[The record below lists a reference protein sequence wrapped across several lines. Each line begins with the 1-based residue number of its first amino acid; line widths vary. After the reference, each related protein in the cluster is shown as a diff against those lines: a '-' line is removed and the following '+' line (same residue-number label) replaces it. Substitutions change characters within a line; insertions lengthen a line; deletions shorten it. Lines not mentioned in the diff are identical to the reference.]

1 MSLRL
6 KTGMPLRTA
15 SAAIALVAF
24 APALEPVQSPELDAT
39 TIVHVTVVDVSTG
52 KELPD
57 ETAVLEG
64 DHIVSV
70 AGAQTAGCCRYTQA
84 GHNQEVRHNSSRPYS
99 PGRERFSCFF
109 SLKTKNLKPSGRKA

>member
-15 SAAIALVAF
+15 LAAIALVAF
-24 APALEPVQSPELDAT
+24 APSLEPVQSPELDTT
-39 TIVHVTVVDVSTG
+39 TIVHLTVVGVSTG

-57 ETAVLEG
+57 QTVVLEG

-70 AGAQTAGCCRYTQA
+70 AQAKTAGCYRYAQA
-84 GHNQEVRHNSSRPYS
+84 GHNQEVRQFVSTLLARARTIFLLFLSEN
-99 PGRERFSCFF
+99 
-109 SLKTKNLKPSGRKA
+109 